1 MIFVTSLSLFKVIK
15 VNADTVLNQKQQVK
29 IIPWNLTL
37 LSENICWL
45 RERVGK
51 KTAKFVMTAMTTS
64 LNKRDSHL
72 ILVRI
77 RPFGELKIFSAISL
91 METDKINL
99 NWCSVVNVIK
109 NIHFRSE
116 SNRGIFF
123 SNHLNF
129 LIEKSL
135 KNTVP
140 LSQCKFCA
148 YLAGCGCRILLYLV
162 CRNCKGKTLVG
173 WHSKEISWIDINF
186 SPVCHFR
193 IRKKATW
200 SNSTG
205 TQ

>member
-1 MIFVTSLSLFKVIK
+1 
-15 VNADTVLNQKQQVK
+15 
-29 IIPWNLTL
+29 
-37 LSENICWL
+37 
-45 RERVGK
+45 
-51 KTAKFVMTAMTTS
+51 MTAMTTS

-77 RPFGELKIFSAISL
+77 RSSGELKIFSAISL

-129 LIEKSL
+129 LLEKSL

-140 LSQCKFCA
+140 LSQCKAVRLFGR
-148 YLAGCGCRILLYLV
+148 LWGRILLYLV

-173 WHSKEISWIDINF
+173 WHSKEISWIDMNF
-186 SPVCHFR
+186 SSACHFG